1 MHPAFCPDIHTSTP
15 GNIMFLA
22 VGGLV
27 IGLAFSTAAWQI
39 ITREGISRFLWL
51 IPIAMLL
58 FGTADIHFDLT
69 SPAPP
74 RADPDALLGEVQQA
88 SLRLGVWLLYSGLLL
103 VILAM
108 STLWL
113 IERLR
118 ERSHKGQES

>member
-1 MHPAFCPDIHTSTP
+1 
-15 GNIMFLA
+15 MFLA
-22 VGGLV
+22 MGGLV
-27 IGLAFSTAAWQI
+27 IGLAFSTAVWQL
-39 ITREGISRFLWL
+39 ITRKGQLRLLWL

-74 RADPDALLGEVQQA
+74 RADPDALLVGVQQA

-118 ERSHKGQES
+118 ERSHKGRET